1 MSIGLIPFF
10 LFSNQILPVL
20 PQLEFGALDIAS
32 PDIDGAARRIDD
44 RLVCGVVETAVTPA
58 KLYGKSAWGL
68 HINVYRLTINVSPR
82 SHTNGRLVDAQEVIR
97 AHHIIERVTS
107 SITCCSLGVLPGM
120 HGAKAIV

>member
-32 PDIDGAARRIDD
+32 PDIDGAARGIDD

-58 KLYGKSAWGL
+58 KLYGESAWGL
-68 HINVYRLTINVSPR
+68 HINVYRLTINVAPM
-82 SHTNGRLVDAQEVIR
+82 SHTNGLLGYAQAVILTLTV
-97 AHHIIERVTS
+97 IERVH
-107 SITCCSLGVLPGM
+107 CQHL
-120 HGAKAIV
+120 